1 LPFQNIG
8 SDPEQE
14 YFADGM
20 VEDIISGLSRIR
32 WVFVIARNSS
42 FVYKGAAVDVKRVG
56 RELGVRYVLEGSVRK
71 AGSRLRVTGQLV
83 EAETGVQLWS
93 ERYDRTHADV
103 FDLQDELTMSVIGAI
118 EPNLRKAEIE
128 RVRRKRPE
136 NLDAYDLVLRA
147 LPYTYTHTAAD
158 AAKAVPLLQKA
169 LALEPDYAAAH
180 AALAWCHHFSYRF
193 ALTQDDRAAAVQHA
207 RAAIANGRDDPT
219 ALGIAGFVVAMD
231 EHDHATALKVFDRAL
246 SLSSSNLFALACSA
260 LIIAFMGNSELA
272 IERAERAI
280 RLSPFDPLNYLAYNA
295 LAVAHLADGRA
306 QAALEA
312 ARESVEINPRFSV
325 CHLFLVAALVL
336 VGQPEEARSHA
347 GTVMDLDPEFS
358 TARFRITVGYEPKV
372 FDVLAEAWRKAG
384 LPEG

>member
-1 LPFQNIG
+1 
-8 SDPEQE
+8 
-14 YFADGM
+14 
-20 VEDIISGLSRIR
+20 
-32 WVFVIARNSS
+32 
-42 FVYKGAAVDVKRVG
+42 
-56 RELGVRYVLEGSVRK
+56 
-71 AGSRLRVTGQLV
+71 
-83 EAETGVQLWS
+83 
-93 ERYDRTHADV
+93 
-103 FDLQDELTMSVIGAI
+103 
-118 EPNLRKAEIE
+118 
-128 RVRRKRPE
+128 
-136 NLDAYDLVLRA
+136 
-147 LPYTYTHTAAD
+147 
-158 AAKAVPLLQKA
+158 
-169 LALEPDYAAAH
+169 
-180 AALAWCHHFSYRF
+180 
-193 ALTQDDRAAAVQHA
+193 
-207 RAAIANGRDDPT
+207 
-219 ALGIAGFVVAMD
+219 
-231 EHDHATALKVFDRAL
+231 
-246 SLSSSNLFALACSA
+246 
-260 LIIAFMGNSELA
+260 MGNSELA